1 MYTSYWGLSRRPF
14 EERQESDLYFGAG
27 SHQTARLKLRYLV
40 DQRKGIAVLAGEHG
54 LGKSLLTQVF
64 EREANVAPVIR
75 LLLPQLSAADT
86 LAYFAS
92 RLGCDV
98 SEQHP
103 QHRLLRELEDKLAS
117 LKASGSHAVFVI
129 DDAHLLDNTH
139 LNALRL
145 LLNLNESGRADFSVI
160 LSGRTQL
167 LGRLQQLEALQTRTS
182 LRAAL
187 APLSSDE
194 ILPYVQHRL
203 RICGVNKE
211 IFTPS
216 AGSQLFAHSQG
227 IPRRINQICDL
238 AMLVGYVDE
247 LDRLGPVEIDAA
259 AEELFSVVMPRQ
271 AAA

>member
-145 LLNLNESGRADFSVI
+145 LLNLNESGRADSRSFSLV
-160 LSGRTQL
+160 
-167 LGRLQQLEALQTRTS
+167 
-182 LRAAL
+182 
-187 APLSSDE
+187 
-194 ILPYVQHRL
+194 
-203 RICGVNKE
+203 
-211 IFTPS
+211 
-216 AGSQLFAHSQG
+216 AHSCLVDCNSSKPCRHA
-227 IPRRINQICDL
+227 PRCGRRWLRFQVTKSCRTCRIAC
-238 AMLVGYVDE
+238 AS
-247 LDRLGPVEIDAA
+247 AA
-259 AEELFSVVMPRQ
+259 
-271 AAA
+271 